1 MASHFAVVFLFVW
14 YLTSHGYVS
23 QQSEDLAPL
32 SKGVAQERTN
42 EQCRLWCLWH
52 SEQCVQ
58 CLDCRALFFHL
69 ATLWKLRPW
78 GLLGTEASESCLQTA
93 LHIYDLQYNAKNIM
107 HQKMAAVIFVHWCL
121 FALPHPLFR
130 TTCYVMCA
138 LSAKRLWRFP
148 VLQRENCYLRLHS

>member
-1 MASHFAVVFLFVW
+1 MASHFAVAFCLFDTLRHTVMCHNRVKIW
-14 YLTSHGYVS
+14 GPLVKVS
-23 QQSEDLAPL
+23 
-32 SKGVAQERTN
+32 QERTN

-121 FALPHPLFR
+121 FALPLPLFR

-138 LSAKRLWRFP
+138 QSAKRLWRFP
-148 VLQRENCYLRLHS
+148 VLQREKCYLRLHS